1 MRLVDWLTHSLWGY
15 ASSPWVEMI
24 LTVAAIVC
32 GGIVGSERQRH
43 DKPAGLRTLILVCL
57 GSSVFTMI
65 SFAFT
70 TTTGDSGRVAA
81 QIVTG
86 IGFLSAGAILHSGI
100 SVSGM
105 TTAAAIWLTAAIGMT
120 VGAGYPASGLGLSVL
135 ARVVLAGVL
144 KWEVRRL
151 GGMTSTSVDLAFDED
166 HGKTWIRLERIR
178 EEFQVTDQLH
188 VRQESVGPIVR
199 MRLELRLPRR
209 RLCEFLEQV
218 ASLAAVKEIRE
229 LKAGRT

>member
-1 MRLVDWLTHSLWGY
+1 MTLAV
-15 ASSPWVEMI
+15 ASI
-24 LTVAAIVC
+24 IC

-57 GSSVFTMI
+57 GSTVFTMI

-70 TTTGDSGRVAA
+70 STTGDSGRVAA

-86 IGFLSAGAILHSGI
+86 IGFLGAGAILHSGN

-105 TTAAAIWLTAAIGMT
+105 TTAAAIWLTASIGMT
-120 VGAGYPASGLGLSVL
+120 VGAGYPASGLGLSLL

-144 KWEVRRL
+144 RWEVRRL
-151 GGMTSTSVDLAFDED
+151 GGMASTSVELALDED

-178 EEFQVTDQLH
+178 EEFQVTEQLH
-188 VRQESVGPIVR
+188 VQKESSGQIVR
-199 MRLELRLPRR
+199 MRLDLQLPRR
-209 RLCEFLEQV
+209 HLREFLDQV
-218 ASLAAVKEIRE
+218 AALPAVKEIRE
-229 LKAGRT
+229 VNPQ

>member
-1 MRLVDWLTHSLWGY
+1 MMPVDWLTHSLRGY
-15 ASSPWVEMI
+15 VSSPWMEMT
-24 LTVAAIVC
+24 LAVASIIC

-57 GSSVFTMI
+57 GSTVFTMI

-70 TTTGDSGRVAA
+70 STTGDSGRVAA

-86 IGFLSAGAILHSGI
+86 IGFLGAGAILHSGN

-105 TTAAAIWLTAAIGMT
+105 TTAAAIWLTASIGMT
-120 VGAGYPASGLGLSVL
+120 VGAGYPASGLGLSLL

-144 KWEVRRL
+144 RWEVRRL
-151 GGMTSTSVDLAFDED
+151 GGMASTSVELALDED

-178 EEFQVTDQLH
+178 EEFQVTEQLH
-188 VRQESVGPIVR
+188 VQKESSGQIVR
-199 MRLELRLPRR
+199 MRLDLQLPRR
-209 RLCEFLEQV
+209 HLREFLDQV
-218 ASLAAVKEIRE
+218 AALPAVKEIRE
-229 LKAGRT
+229 VNPQ

>member
-1 MRLVDWLTHSLWGY
+1 MMPVDWLTHSLRVY
-15 ASSPWVEMI
+15 VSSPWMEMT
-24 LTVAAIVC
+24 LAVASIIC

-57 GSSVFTMI
+57 GSTVFTMM

-70 TTTGDSGRVAA
+70 STTGDSGRVAA

-86 IGFLSAGAILHSGI
+86 IGFLGAGAILHSGN

-105 TTAAAIWLTAAIGMT
+105 TTAADIWLTASIGMT
-120 VGAGYPASGLGLSVL
+120 VGAGYPASGLGLSLL

-144 KWEVRRL
+144 RWEVRRL
-151 GGMTSTSVDLAFDED
+151 GGMASTSVELALDED

-178 EEFQVTDQLH
+178 EEFQVTEQLH
-188 VRQESVGPIVR
+188 VQKESSGQIVR
-199 MRLELRLPRR
+199 MRLDLQLPRR
-209 RLCEFLEQV
+209 HLREFLDQV
-218 ASLAAVKEIRE
+218 AALPAVKEIRE
-229 LKAGRT
+229 VNPQ

>member
-1 MRLVDWLTHSLWGY
+1 MNLVDWLTHSLWGY
-15 ASSPWVEMI
+15 ASSPWVEVT
-24 LTVAAIVC
+24 LAVAAIVC
-32 GGIVGSERQRH
+32 GGIVGSERQQH

-86 IGFLSAGAILHSGI
+86 IGFLGAGAILHSGN

-120 VGAGYPASGLGLSVL
+120 VGAGYPVSGLGLSVL
-135 ARVVLAGVL
+135 ARVVLAVVL

-151 GGMTSTSVDLAFDED
+151 GGMRSTSVELAFDED
-166 HGKTWIRLERIR
+166 HGKTWIRLDRIR
-178 EEFQVTDQLH
+178 EEFQVTEQSH
-188 VRQESVGPIVR
+188 AHEKSVGPIVR

-209 RLCEFLEQV
+209 RLREFLEQV
-218 ASLAAVKEIRE
+218 AALPAVKEIRE
-229 LKAGRT
+229 LNPGTG